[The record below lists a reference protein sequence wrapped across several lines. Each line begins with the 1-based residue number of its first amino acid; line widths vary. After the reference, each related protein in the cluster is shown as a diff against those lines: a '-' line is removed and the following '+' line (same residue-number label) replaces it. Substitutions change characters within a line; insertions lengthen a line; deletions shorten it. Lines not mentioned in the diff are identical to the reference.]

1 MTRRGGGGT
10 ASPSISGAPGAA
22 QPQPRPWAAPR
33 ADSAANSPA
42 DPGGSG
48 GAESGARPSSS
59 SVFFSSRES
68 EECDSAT
75 MMEGRGWGSDGGRV
89 REGASG
95 WESFT
100 FSFEII
106 MIRS

>member
-1 MTRRGGGGT
+1 MTRRGGGT

-33 ADSAANSPA
+33 ADSAAHSPA
-42 DPGGSG
+42 APGGVRRCG
-48 GAESGARPSSS
+48 ERNRPSSL

-75 MMEGRGWGSDGGRV
+75 MMEGRGWGSDGGGGV
-89 REGASG
+89 GVG
-95 WESFT
+95 ILHLF
-100 FSFEII
+100 I
-106 MIRS
+106 